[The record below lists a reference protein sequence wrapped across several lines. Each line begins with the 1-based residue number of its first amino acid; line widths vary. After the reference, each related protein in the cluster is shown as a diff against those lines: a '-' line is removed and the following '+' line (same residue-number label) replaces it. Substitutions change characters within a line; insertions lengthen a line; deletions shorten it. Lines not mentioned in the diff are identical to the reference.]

1 MDQEFWEDKFHDECG
16 VFGIYNKN
24 NFNPAEMT
32 YFGLYALQHRGQE
45 SAGIAVND
53 NGTIIYHKE
62 MGMVLEVFDDV
73 IIRHLQGKVAIG
85 HVRYSTAGES
95 LKENAQPLV
104 IKYTKGHMAVAHN
117 GNLVNADQI
126 REELESK
133 GCIFQTTTD
142 SEVIAA
148 LLSRERIRHHSI
160 EDSLVEVMRE
170 IKGAYSL
177 LVMTPHKLI
186 AARDPLGMRPL
197 CIGKKEDS
205 YIFASETAA
214 LETVGAEFIR
224 DVNPGEIVVVN
235 EDNIRSIQTEVPE
248 ESRMC
253 IFEYIYFARP
263 DSVIDGASVYEARL
277 EAGKILAREFPVEAD
292 LVFGVPDSG
301 LVAALGYSRE
311 SGIPYGDGLMKNRYI
326 GRTFIQPS
334 QGMREQ
340 SVRLKLNPFKSQV
353 EGKRIILIDDSIVRG
368 TTSKRIVKM
377 LKDAGAK
384 EVHMRISSPP
394 VKYPC
399 YFGIDTPHRQH
410 LIACHNT
417 VEEIAETIGAD
428 TLQFLSIEG
437 LKKTPIGARCGFCT
451 ACFDGNYP
459 IKVSKEEKYESKL

>member
-311 SGIPYGDGLMKNRYI
+311 SGIPYGDGLIKNRYI

>member
-1 MDQEFWEDKFHDECG
+1 MDQEFWDDKFHDECG
-16 VFGIYNKN
+16 IFGIYNKN

-62 MGMVLEVFDDV
+62 MGMVPEVFDDV

-104 IKYTKGHMAVAHN
+104 VKYTKGHMAVAHN
-117 GNLVNADQI
+117 GNLVNANQI
-126 REELESK
+126 RADLETK

-148 LLSRERIRHHSI
+148 LLSRERIKHHSI
-160 EDSLVEVMRE
+160 EDSLVEVMKQV
-170 IKGAYSL
+170 KGAYSL

-235 EDNIRSIQTEVPE
+235 EDNLRSIQTEVSE
-248 ESRMC
+248 ASRMC

-277 EAGKILAREFPVEAD
+277 EAGKILAREFPVDAD
-292 LVFGVPDSG
+292 LVIGVPDSG
-301 LVAALGYSRE
+301 LVAALGYARE
-311 SGIPYGDGLMKNRYI
+311 SGIPYGEGLMKNRYI

-340 SVRLKLNPFKSQV
+340 SVRLKLNPFRNQV

>member
-62 MGMVLEVFDDV
+62 MGMVPEVFDDV

-311 SGIPYGDGLMKNRYI
+311 SGIPYGDGLIKNRYI